1 MKFNPGVQKLI
12 AIDEIGRNYWLRIHC
27 TDGEV
32 FEGYADC
39 WTYTTIGDDED
50 VSAIRFIR
58 RDGTG
63 YPVAGVE
70 IDHFEVLG
78 PRIPKSEEAET

>member
-1 MKFNPGVQKLI
+1 MKFNPDIQKLI
-12 AIDEIGRNYWLRIHC
+12 DIDKIGRGYWLKIYC

-50 VSAIRFIR
+50 VNAMRFIR
-58 RDGTG
+58 RDGSG
-63 YPVAGVE
+63 YAVAGVE
-70 IDHFEVLG
+70 IDRFEVLE
-78 PRIPKSEEAET
+78 PRD

>member
-1 MKFNPGVQKLI
+1 MKFNPDIQKLI
-12 AIDEIGRNYWLRIHC
+12 DIDKIGRGYWLKIYC

-50 VSAIRFIR
+50 VNAMRFIR
-58 RDGTG
+58 RDGSG
-63 YPVAGVE
+63 YAVAGVE
-70 IDHFEVLG
+70 IDRFEVLE
-78 PRIPKSEEAET
+78 PRE

>member
-1 MKFNPGVQKLI
+1 MTFNPDIQKLI
-12 AIDEIGRNYWLRIHC
+12 DIDKIGRGYWLKVYC

-50 VSAIRFIR
+50 VNAMRFIR
-58 RDGTG
+58 RDGSG
-63 YPVAGVE
+63 YAVAGVE
-70 IDHFEVLG
+70 IDRFEVLE
-78 PRIPKSEEAET
+78 PRD

>member
-1 MKFNPGVQKLI
+1 MSYKLNTDCQKLQDLFEQTRESKHW
-12 AIDEIGRNYWLRIHC
+12 ARIYC

-50 VSAIRFIR
+50 VNAMRFIR
-58 RDGTG
+58 RDGSG
-63 YPVAGVE
+63 YAVAGVE
-70 IDHFEVLG
+70 IDRFEVLE
-78 PRIPKSEEAET
+78 PRD

>member
-1 MKFNPGVQKLI
+1 MKFNSDIQKLI
-12 AIDEIGRNYWLRIHC
+12 DIDEIGSGYWLKIYC

-50 VSAIRFIR
+50 VDAMRFIQ
-58 RDGTG
+58 RDGSG
-63 YPVAGVE
+63 YAVAGVE
-70 IDHFEVLG
+70 IDHFEVLE
-78 PRIPKSEEAET
+78 PRK

>member
-1 MKFNPGVQKLI
+1 MTFNPDIQKLI
-12 AIDEIGRNYWLRIHC
+12 DIDKIGRGYWPKVYC

-50 VSAIRFIR
+50 VNAMRFIR
-58 RDGTG
+58 RDGSG
-63 YPVAGVE
+63 YAVAGVD
-70 IDHFEVLG
+70 IDRFEVLE
-78 PRIPKSEEAET
+78 PRE

>member
-1 MKFNPGVQKLI
+1 MTFNPDIQKLI
-12 AIDEIGRNYWLRIHC
+12 DIDKIGRGYWLKVYC

-50 VSAIRFIR
+50 VNAMRFIR
-58 RDGTG
+58 RDGSG
-63 YPVAGVE
+63 YAVAGVE
-70 IDHFEVLG
+70 IDRFEVLE
-78 PRIPKSEEAET
+78 PRE

>member
-1 MKFNPGVQKLI
+1 MKFNPDIQKLI
-12 AIDEIGRNYWLRIHC
+12 DIDKIGRGYWLKIYC

-50 VSAIRFIR
+50 VNAMRFIR
-58 RDGTG
+58 RDGSG
-63 YPVAGVE
+63 YAVAGVE
-70 IDHFEVLG
+70 IDRFEVLE
-78 PRIPKSEEAET
+78 PSE

>member
-1 MKFNPGVQKLI
+1 MNYNPDVQKLI
-12 AIDEIGRNYWLRIHC
+12 AIDGVGSNYWLRIHC

-50 VSAIRFIR
+50 VDAIRFIR

-63 YPVAGVE
+63 YAVAGAE
-70 IDHFEVLG
+70 IDYFEVLEE
-78 PRIPKSEEAET
+78 RKSQ